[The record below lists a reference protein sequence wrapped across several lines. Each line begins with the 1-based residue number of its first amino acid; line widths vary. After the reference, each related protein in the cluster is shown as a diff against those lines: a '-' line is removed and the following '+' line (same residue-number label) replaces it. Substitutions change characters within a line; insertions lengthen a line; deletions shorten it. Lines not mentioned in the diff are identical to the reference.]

1 MSAHNNP
8 DWLEFKEHIKEEIEK
23 RAEVKIAVK
32 RSIVF
37 ILIFCIITALPIF
50 VYTSIKTIK
59 ILNTIERKL
68 QTMDSVNHKK
78 ELCIYCRQ

>member
-37 ILIFCIITALPIF
+37 IFIFCNLAALPIF
-50 VYTSIKTIK
+50 VYATIRTFHT
-59 ILNTIERKL
+59 LQLIERKI
-68 QTMDSVNHKK
+68 QAMDSVNHKK